1 MRIAGKRPSYA
12 RRSLV
17 SYSRDSPSR
26 FQGAH
31 VRCLRQPP
39 PIQVGVGAL
48 KGASASRI
56 HPHSSPTYI
65 IHRMMTGHPVACYT
79 LGILNA
85 RQREGRLAGGRA
97 FDKPATYE
105 VCVKGVVDATWAS
118 YWFEGF
124 TVRHLPHG
132 ESVLTGQVADQSAL
146 LGLLAQMRDLGLPI
160 LSVRQIVNSEM
171 PEEEAQDG
179 KDDG

>member
-1 MRIAGKRPSYA
+1 MRIAGTRPSYA

-39 PIQVGVGAL
+39 PIQVGAGAFQRP
-48 KGASASRI
+48 GTYD
-56 HPHSSPTYI
+56 HPHSSLIYI

-79 LGILNA
+79 RDVLRA
-85 RQREGRLAGGRA
+85 RQGEDRLAGGRA
-97 FDKPATYE
+97 FDEPATYE
-105 VCVKGVVDATWAS
+105 VRVKGVVDATWAS

-171 PEEEAQDG
+171 PEEETRDG